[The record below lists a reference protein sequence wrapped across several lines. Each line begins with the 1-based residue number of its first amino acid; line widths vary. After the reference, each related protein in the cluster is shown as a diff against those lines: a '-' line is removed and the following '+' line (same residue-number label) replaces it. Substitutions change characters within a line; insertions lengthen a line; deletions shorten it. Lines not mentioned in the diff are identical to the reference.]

1 MKDYAEL
8 SLKCI
13 KLLKAIND
21 CANKRNFI
29 EAKNLAW
36 DLSITA
42 DELDKSFDRHIIIHE
57 PDGSFT
63 VNVENNVS

>member
-1 MKDYAEL
+1 MKDYAEI

-13 KLLKAIND
+13 KLLRAIND
-21 CANKRNFI
+21 AANKRNYM

-36 DLSITA
+36 DLMIA
-42 DELDKSFDRHIIIHE
+42 AEELDNSFDRHIIINE

-63 VNVENNVS
+63 VNVEDNVS

>member
-13 KLLKAIND
+13 KLLRHIND
-21 CANKRNFI
+21 AANKRDYV

-36 DLSITA
+36 DLMIA
-42 DELDKSFDRHIIIHE
+42 AEELDHSFDRHMLINE
-57 PDGSFT
+57 PNLGEL
-63 VNVENNVS
+63 NVT